1 MANTF
6 LTASWVARKSLV
18 LLHSKAQAAMACNR
32 NYESAIGA
40 KINGVP
46 LGTAYTVRVP
56 FNFTLRTGSSM
67 NAQNMVQRSAVL
79 TLNNQNGV
87 DVNLS
92 SIERQFDIGDFEEQV
107 IRPAAARIA
116 SGINNNVTSLT
127 TLFPKL
133 VGGGPGTTLTG
144 TAASITFL
152 NVQQSNQFLTQALA
166 PEGEDVRTFLTSPV
180 HETDWISSNSAL
192 YNPQIDISDQWREGM
207 IASRVL
213 GYAAVREPKMGS
225 YTQGTWTGNST
236 PVISTGTTI
245 GSTGVGNLYFAT
257 TTMSMTGWASGS
269 TTLNAGDVFSVSGVF
284 DVDPETK
291 VSLGRLKQFVI
302 NTQISDTTGS
312 IAAVISP
319 CPISGGAYQNV
330 SALPAAA
337 NAVTNAQ
344 GTVISAT
351 SLPGT
356 QFAQSLGL
364 HRDAILF
371 ACVPLIDA
379 SELVKFYAQEQFDG
393 FSIRVIQTYDTN
405 NDLMPLRLDTISGEV
420 VSYPELGVR
429 VVGT

>member
-46 LGTAYTVRVP
+46 LGTSYIVRVP
-56 FNFTLRTGSSM
+56 FNFTLRTGAAM
-67 NAQNMVQRSAVL
+67 AAQNMVQRSATL

-87 DVNLS
+87 DVNLTS
-92 SIERQFDIGDFEEQV
+92 VERQFNIGDFEEQI

-116 SGINNNVTSLT
+116 SGINANVTALAT
-127 TLFPKL
+127 QFPKNTGTL
-133 VGGGPGTTLTG
+133 GTT
-144 TAASITFL
+144 AATVTFL
-152 NVQQSNQFLTQALA
+152 NIQQANQFLTEALA
-166 PEGEDVRTFLTSPV
+166 PTGEDVRTLLTSPV

-192 YNPQIDISDQWREGM
+192 FNPQIDISDQWREGM

-213 GYAAVREPKMGS
+213 GFAAVREPKMTG
-225 YTQGTWTGNST
+225 YTTGVYGTST
-236 PVISTGTTI
+236 PVISTGTTV
-245 GSTGVGNLYFAT
+245 GSTGVGNTYTAT
-257 TTMSMTGWASGS
+257 TTMPMTGWASGG
-269 TTLNAGDVFSVSGVF
+269 TTLNAGDVFTVTGVN

-291 VSLGRLKQFVI
+291 QSLNRLKQFVVV
-302 NTQISDTTGS
+302 TTISDTSGAIS
-312 IAAVISP
+312 PVISP

-330 SALPAAA
+330 SALPAAG
-337 NAVTNAQ
+337 NTVKTAQ
-344 GTVISAT
+344 SGAITAASGGGISY
-351 SLPGT
+351 
-356 QFAQSLGL
+356 AQSLAM

-379 SELVKFYAQEQFDG
+379 SELVKFYSQEQYDG
-393 FSIRVIQTYDTN
+393 FSIRVIQTYDTD

>member
-1 MANTF
+1 MANTWV
-6 LTASWVARKSLV
+6 TASWVARKSLS

-40 KINGVP
+40 KIDGVP
-46 LGTAYTVRVP
+46 IGTSYTVRVP
-56 FNFTLRTGSSM
+56 FNFTLRVGSSM
-67 NAQNMVQRSAVL
+67 AAQNLVQRTAVL

-92 SIERQFDIGDFEEQV
+92 SIERQFDIGDFEEQI

-116 SGINNNVTSLT
+116 SGINLNVTALANQI
-127 TLFPKL
+127 PKV
-133 VGGGPGTTLTG
+133 VGGGLGTTLTG
-144 TAASITFL
+144 TSASITFL
-152 NVQQSNQFLTQALA
+152 NVQQANQYLTQALA
-166 PEGEDVRTFLTSPV
+166 PEGEDVRTLLTNPQ

-213 GYAAVREPKMGS
+213 GFAAVREPKMGS
-225 YTQGTWTGNST
+225 FTQGTWTGNST

-269 TTLNAGDVFSVSGVF
+269 TSLAAGDVFCVSGVY

-291 VSLGRLKQFVI
+291 VSLGRLKQFTVTTSI
-302 NTQISDTTGS
+302 ADTAGA

-344 GTVISAT
+344 GTVISGT
-351 SLPGT
+351 SLPAT
-356 QFAQSLGL
+356 QFSQSLAM
-364 HRDAILF
+364 HKDAILF

-393 FSIRVIQTYDTN
+393 FAIRVIQTYDTN

>member
-1 MANTF
+1 MSNTF

-46 LGTAYTVRVP
+46 LGTSYAVRVP
-56 FNFTLRTGSSM
+56 FNFVLRTGSSM
-67 NAQNMVQRSAVL
+67 VAQNLVQRSSTL

-92 SIERQFDIGDFEEQV
+92 SIERQFDIGDFEEQI

-116 SGINNNVTSLT
+116 SGINANVTALANQ
-127 TLFPKL
+127 FPKN
-133 VGGGPGTTLTG
+133 VGNLGTS
-144 TAASITFL
+144 TATITFL
-152 NVQQSNQFLTQALA
+152 NVQQAGQFLTEALA
-166 PEGEDVRTFLTSPV
+166 PEGEDVRTLLTSPV
-180 HETDWISSNSAL
+180 HETDWISSNSSL

-213 GYAAVREPKMGS
+213 GFAAVREPKMGT
-225 YTQGTWTGNST
+225 YKTGTYGSST
-236 PVISTGTTI
+236 PVISSGTTI
-245 GSTGVGNLYFAT
+245 GSNGVGNLYFAT
-257 TTMSMTGWASGS
+257 TTMSMTGWASGG
-269 TTLNAGDVFSVSGVF
+269 TTLNAGDVFTVTNCF
-284 DVDPETK
+284 EVDPETK
-291 VSLGRLKQFVI
+291 VALGRLKQFVV
-302 NTQISDTTGS
+302 TAS
-312 IAAVISP
+312 IADTSGAIAPIIAP

-330 SALPAAA
+330 SALPAASS
-337 NAVTNAQ
+337 AVGNAQ
-344 GTVISAT
+344 SVTLSSSTGGNLTYS
-351 SLPGT
+351 
-356 QFAQSLGL
+356 QSLGI

-393 FSIRVIQTYDTN
+393 FSIRVIQTYDTD

-429 VVGT
+429 ICGT